1 MRSHDMKTQYPLES
15 GNKKATSGAK
25 LCTGTQENRH
35 ILKSL
40 CAVDCKRSE
49 HYPDL
54 WNPILAKMKKKKKK
68 DVLRE
73 SLKTQVSYRTKPKV
87 NLHKSKFCLMDE
99 NKLFFFLKLF
109 IQCCLCDLFFVRTN
123 VHYLCRIPNY
133 QLYFIT

>member
-54 WNPILAKMKKKKKK
+54 WNPILAKMKKKKKE
-68 DVLRE
+68 RCFEGE
-73 SLKTQVSYRTKPKV
+73 S
-87 NLHKSKFCLMDE
+87 E
-99 NKLFFFLKLF
+99 NSGF
-109 IQCCLCDLFFVRTN
+109 IQN
-123 VHYLCRIPNY
+123 KAKGEPP
-133 QLYFIT
+133 